1 MLYRALRILCLLLPV
16 LAAAPYDSAFA
27 QTQHTRP
34 IKIIIP
40 FPAGDLVDV
49 IARLLADDMA
59 KELGQSLVVEN
70 RPGASGLIGLQAV
83 ANAEPDGH
91 TLAVGQ
97 LGNMAISPIMN
108 KWPLD
113 VRTAFAPV
121 ALTYTN
127 YITIVATPGLQV
139 DSLKDLVAYSKAH
152 PGTVRIGTV
161 GLGSFPHLMFEMLHK
176 QAGLDYSHIPYR
188 GGVQIIPDLM
198 AGRIEVA
205 SLSFAGALSYSN
217 DGRLRALAM
226 SARTRNEAAPNLPT
240 IGETVPGFTMLGW
253 FGYFAPKGTPSA
265 MIDRINTAVNRAMS
279 NPETQ
284 KQIRNLH
291 IDASPGTPGDFARLW
306 MADYDRLSGVIS
318 ELGITPQ

>member
-1 MLYRALRILCLLLPV
+1 MILRGMRCVWLLFFV
-16 LAAAPYDSAFA
+16 LAAAPYDNALA

-34 IKIIIP
+34 IKVVVP

-59 KELGQSLVVEN
+59 KDLGQPLVVEN

-91 TLAVGQ
+91 TLAMGQ
-97 LGNMAISPIMN
+97 LGNMAISPVMN

-113 VRTAFAPV
+113 VRAAFEPV

-127 YITIVATPGLQV
+127 YITIVTTPGLQV
-139 DSLKDLVAYSKAH
+139 DSLKDLIAYSKAH
-152 PGTVRIGTV
+152 PGAVRIGTL

-188 GGVQIIPDLM
+188 GGVQIVPDLM

-205 SLSFAGALSYSN
+205 SLGFASALSYSN
-217 DGRLRALAM
+217 DGRLRALAT

-253 FGYFAPKGTPSA
+253 FGFFAPKGTPPA

-284 KQIRNLH
+284 KQVKNLH
-291 IDASPGTPGDFARLW
+291 IDASSSTPGDFGRLW
-306 MADYDRLSGVIS
+306 RDDYERFSGMIR
-318 ELGITPQ
+318 ELGIAPQ